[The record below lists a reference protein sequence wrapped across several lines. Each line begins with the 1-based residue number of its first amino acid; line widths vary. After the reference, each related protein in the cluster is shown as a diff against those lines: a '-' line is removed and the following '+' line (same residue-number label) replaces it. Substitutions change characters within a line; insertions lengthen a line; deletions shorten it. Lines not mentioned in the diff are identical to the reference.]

1 MMSRNR
7 FCRKLAALKGLLEMT
22 KNFPKQTV
30 ADDDMFDKLH
40 KIRAKFKQ
48 VGIATTHCVAVRFQ
62 WQLLRFALQ
71 RV

>member
-1 MMSRNR
+1 
-7 FCRKLAALKGLLEMT
+7 MT

-48 VGIATTHCVAVRFQ
+48 VGVIMNNSIKEHAFVI
-62 WQLLRFALQ
+62 L
-71 RV
+71 